1 MVYHVMKNGE
11 VKTDITGHVVKIEH
25 AEQAYRLIN
34 DLENRSIKKEV
45 ENNERVRTKHAS

>member
-1 MVYHVMKNGE
+1 MVYHIMKTGE

-45 ENNERVRTKHAS
+45 ENHEGVRTKHAS